1 MFKNRLFVLLI
12 ALALLMV
19 AALTID
25 SGIATSAVVSRGND
39 LSDYFQ
45 RHHDSLN
52 PADASLGTAPQSLPD
67 PYMSPDN
74 FIVVPNEQP
83 AVGTTGAD
91 LSDYFQRHPEST
103 IKIDVGASDWFQ
115 RHPEVNAANAADL
128 SDYYQRHPGSS
139 TSIDA
144 GVSDWFQRH
153 PEVNAANAV
162 DLSDYFQRHPT
173 VMTLS
178 DTTGAIDYIQRHPD
192 SLKPGNAVDLA
203 DWFLRHPELTT
214 H

>member
-1 MFKNRLFVLLI
+1 MFKNRLSVLLI

-25 SGIATSAVVSRGND
+25 SGIATSAVVSNGND

-52 PADASLGTAPQSLPD
+52 PADASLGTAPQSSPD

-91 LSDYFQRHPEST
+91 LSDYFQRHPGST
-103 IKIDVGASDWFQ
+103 IRIDAGASDWFQ
-115 RHPEVNAANAADL
+115 RHPEMVNAA
-128 SDYYQRHPGSS
+128 S
-139 TSIDA
+139 
-144 GVSDWFQRH
+144 
-153 PEVNAANAV
+153 AV

-178 DTTGAIDYIQRHPD
+178 DTTGATDYFQRHPD
-192 SLKPGNAVDLA
+192 SLKPGNAVDQS
-203 DWFLRHPELTT
+203 DWFQRHPELTT